1 MSDKDLHNNENTSQD
16 VLKTLES
23 YISTYSDK
31 FSEIGRKIVY
41 AIFASAWGSIFVASR
56 NGNKSLLYA
65 AIILSI
71 IYLAIEM
78 IYYLY
83 LERTSRKLHILLDNG
98 KLAKEETEKEW
109 NSISDG
115 VSYILFVKLFLI
127 TVLTTILIIYYWL
140 ITI

>member
-1 MSDKDLHNNENTSQD
+1 MCDKELSNENTSQE
-16 VLKTLES
+16 VLQTLES
-23 YISTYSDK
+23 YISTYSNK

-41 AIFASAWGSIFVASR
+41 AFFASAWGSIFAVSQ
-56 NGNKSLLYA
+56 NNNKILLYVVV
-65 AIILSI
+65 ILSI
-71 IYLAIEM
+71 FYLAIEM

-83 LERTSRKLHILLDNG
+83 LERSSRKLHILLDNG

>member
-1 MSDKDLHNNENTSQD
+1 MCDKELSNENTSQD
-16 VLKTLES
+16 VLQTLES
-23 YISTYSDK
+23 YISTYSNK

-41 AIFASAWGSIFVASR
+41 AIFASAWGLIFAVSQ
-56 NGNKSLLYA
+56 NNKKILLYVI
-65 AIILSI
+65 IILSI
-71 IYLAIEM
+71 FYLAIEM

-83 LERTSRKLHILLDNG
+83 LERKSRKLHILLDNG

-127 TVLTTILIIYYWL
+127 AVLTVILIIYYCL
-140 ITI
+140 TI

>member
-1 MSDKDLHNNENTSQD
+1 MCNKELVNNENTSQD
-16 VLKTLES
+16 VLQTLES
-23 YISTYSDK
+23 YISTYSNK

-41 AIFASAWGSIFVASR
+41 AIFASAWGLIFTTSQ
-56 NGNKSLLYA
+56 NNKKILLYVI
-65 AIILSI
+65 IILSI
-71 IYLAIEM
+71 FYLAIEM

-83 LERTSRKLHILLDNG
+83 LERKSRKLHILLDNG

-127 TVLTTILIIYYWL
+127 AVLTVILIIYYCL
-140 ITI
+140 TI

>member
-98 KLAKEETEKEW
+98 ILTKAETEKEW

-140 ITI
+140 III

>member
-98 KLAKEETEKEW
+98 ILTKAETEKEW

-115 VSYILFVKLFLI
+115 VSKILFVKLFLI
-127 TVLTTILIIYYWL
+127 VVLTTILIIYYS
-140 ITI
+140 IAI

>member
-1 MSDKDLHNNENTSQD
+1 MCNKDLANNENTSQD
-16 VLKTLES
+16 VLQTLES
-23 YISTYSDK
+23 YISTYSNK

-41 AIFASAWGSIFVASR
+41 AIFASAWGLIFAASQ
-56 NGNKSLLYA
+56 NNKKILLYVI
-65 AIILSI
+65 IILSI
-71 IYLAIEM
+71 FYLAIEM

-83 LERTSRKLHILLDNG
+83 LERKSRKLHILLDNG

-127 TVLTTILIIYYWL
+127 AVLTVVLIIYYCL
-140 ITI
+140 TI

>member
-65 AIILSI
+65 TIILSI

-98 KLAKEETEKEW
+98 ILTKAETEKEW

-140 ITI
+140 III

>member
-1 MSDKDLHNNENTSQD
+1 MCDKELSNENTSQE
-16 VLKTLES
+16 VLQTLES
-23 YISTYSDK
+23 YISTYSNK

-41 AIFASAWGSIFVASR
+41 AIFASAWGLIFAVSQ
-56 NGNKSLLYA
+56 NNNTNLLYVI
-65 AIILSI
+65 IILSI
-71 IYLAIEM
+71 FYLAIEM

-83 LERTSRKLHILLDNG
+83 LERKSRKLHILLDNG

-127 TVLTTILIIYYWL
+127 AVLTVILIIYYCL
-140 ITI
+140 TI

>member
-1 MSDKDLHNNENTSQD
+1 MCDKELSNDNTSQEA
-16 VLKTLES
+16 LQTLES
-23 YISTYSDK
+23 YISTYSNK

-41 AIFASAWGSIFVASR
+41 AIFASAWGSIFAVSQ
-56 NGNKSLLYA
+56 NNNKILLYVV
-65 AIILSI
+65 IILSI
-71 IYLAIEM
+71 FYLAIEM

>member
-23 YISTYSDK
+23 YISTYSHK

-41 AIFASAWGSIFVASR
+41 AIFASAWCLIFAASQ
-56 NGNKSLLYA
+56 NNKKILLYVI
-65 AIILSI
+65 IILSI
-71 IYLAIEM
+71 FYLAIEM

-83 LERTSRKLHILLDNG
+83 LERKSRKLHILLDNG

-127 TVLTTILIIYYWL
+127 AVLTVILIIYYCL
-140 ITI
+140 TI

>member
-98 KLAKEETEKEW
+98 ILTKAETEKEW

>member
-23 YISTYSDK
+23 YISTYSNK

-98 KLAKEETEKEW
+98 ILTKAETEKEW

-140 ITI
+140 III